1 MSVPAAA
8 PQCIPF
14 EAGVTTEAPL
24 FANML
29 PKPVKEALTSFEKQ
43 VRHIISPCLRACFC
57 DGEDQAFGSPT

>member
-43 VRHIISPCLRACFC
+43 VSQTMSPCSRACSC
-57 DGEDQAFGSPT
+57 DRED